1 MPSEPTGG
9 GMDGGAWFHADCA
22 VRESARR
29 FGRGNPQVC
38 LFLAGGALH
47 ALIALDR
54 STNWMDCRRRE

>member
-1 MPSEPTGG
+1 
-9 GMDGGAWFHADCA
+9 MDGGAWFHADCA

-29 FGRGNPQVC
+29 FGRGNPQVR